1 MLTHSTVNLASV
13 QTHRA
18 LAAACD
24 VKVGEVREREQPCL
38 CAPLPAEIGVAWPK
52 PAPTQPK
59 VKRGATTYKTERD
72 S

>member
-24 VKVGEVREREQPCL
+24 VKVGEVRERER
-38 CAPLPAEIGVAWPK
+38 AAVFVRPAAGGNRRGLAK
-52 PAPTQPK
+52 AGTYPTQSQTW
-59 VKRGATTYKTERD
+59 GD
-72 S
+72 NI